1 MNDTWILCTLV
12 YALLKGSREGM
23 KKAAL
28 KKNSSNEILF
38 FYTFIGF
45 LFTLPYLK
53 SALQLPPFHIFL
65 VFIKSAVVCTAWIF
79 AFEALKNMPVSMYGI
94 MDLSRMIF
102 STLLGV
108 FILGEPM
115 TKAKLVGIFLVT
127 TGLILANAKRTSET
141 KQISAFILFAALMNC
156 FFNAISGTMD
166 KILMQQMESSQL
178 QFWFMLFLTLLYGII
193 LCIKKERVSIKTVK
207 SNFWIPLLSL
217 SLIIGDKFL
226 FEANRS
232 PYSQVT
238 VMMVIKQSS
247 LFVTILTGWLVFHEK
262 HILYK
267 TFCAL
272 IVLSG
277 ILIAVLL

>member
-1 MNDTWILCTLV
+1 MNYTWIFFTLI

-28 KKNSSNEILF
+28 KKSSSNEILF
-38 FYTFIGF
+38 FYTLIGF
-45 LFTLPYLK
+45 MFTLPSLK
-53 SALQLPPFHIFL
+53 SALQLEPIQIAL

-94 MDLSRMIF
+94 MDLSRMVF

-108 FILGEPM
+108 FVLGENM
-115 TKAKLVGIFLVT
+115 TTAKVTGIFLVT
-127 TGLILANAKRTSET
+127 IGLILANLKRTSET
-141 KQISAFILFAALMNC
+141 KQITFFILFAALMNC

-178 QFWFMLFLTLLYGII
+178 QFWFMFFLTLLYGII
-193 LCIKKERVSIKTVK
+193 LCIKKERISIKTVK
-207 SNFWIPLLSL
+207 TNFWIPLLSL
-217 SLIIGDKFL
+217 SLVIGDQFL

-238 VMMVIKQSS
+238 IMMVIKQAS
-247 LFVTILTGWLVFHEK
+247 LFITILTGWLVFHEK